1 MESTS
6 GWITGP
12 GTAKSSFPPLLN
24 MWMARSKIRLF
35 VLHAHPPRKF
45 SESNMA
51 TKSSLFV
58 FSSRSLSYW
67 PSSSPVLRM
76 SSTVKKTTTNN
87 WFFYH
92 YPQTDKS
99 TLGIDRLCLL
109 QSRCLVLSRNAFSSR
124 WERERLRDETKQRL
138 WRRLGQTWTDQW
150 IASSQPL
157 IGMSRYAP
165 PIYLNIYLF
174 KMFSMYL
181 KWMVIRVTNMAIFDE
196 WIDKIIMFRNISNIF
211 QTW

>member
-76 SSTVKKTTTNN
+76 SSTVKKPQQIIGFLSLSLNRQINFGNRLTLSPSEPLFSLVTQRVLFQVGKRAVAWRDQTTVVKET
-87 WFFYH
+87 
-92 YPQTDKS
+92 
-99 TLGIDRLCLL
+99 GIDLDWSMNSLL
-109 QSRCLVLSRNAFSSR
+109 AAVNRNVTICSTYIS
-124 WERERLRDETKQRL
+124 EYL
-138 WRRLGQTWTDQW
+138 
-150 IASSQPL
+150 L
-157 IGMSRYAP
+157 I
-165 PIYLNIYLF
+165 
-174 KMFSMYL
+174 
-181 KWMVIRVTNMAIFDE
+181 
-196 WIDKIIMFRNISNIF
+196 
-211 QTW
+211 

>member
-12 GTAKSSFPPLLN
+12 GTARSSFPPLLN

-76 SSTVKKTTTNN
+76 SSTVKKPQQIIS
-87 WFFYH
+87 FFLSLSSNR
-92 YPQTDKS
+92 QINFGNRL
-99 TLGIDRLCLL
+99 TL
-109 QSRCLVLSRNAFSSR
+109 SP
-124 WERERLRDETKQRL
+124 
-138 WRRLGQTWTDQW
+138 
-150 IASSQPL
+150 SQPL
-157 IGMSRYAP
+157 FSLVTQRVLFQVWKRAVAWRDQTTVVKETGIELDWSMNSLLAAVNRDVTICSTY
-165 PIYLNIYLF
+165 ISEYLLI
-174 KMFSMYL
+174 
-181 KWMVIRVTNMAIFDE
+181 
-196 WIDKIIMFRNISNIF
+196 
-211 QTW
+211 

>member
-76 SSTVKKTTTNN
+76 SSTVKKPQQIIV
-87 WFFYH
+87 FF
-92 YPQTDKS
+92 
-99 TLGIDRLCLL
+99 
-109 QSRCLVLSRNAFSSR
+109 LSLSSSR
-124 WERERLRDETKQRL
+124 QINFGKGLTLSLFSLVTQRVLFQVGKRAVEWRDQTTVVKETGTDLDWSMNSLLR
-138 WRRLGQTWTDQW
+138 
-150 IASSQPL
+150 SC
-157 IGMSRYAP
+157 
-165 PIYLNIYLF
+165 
-174 KMFSMYL
+174 
-181 KWMVIRVTNMAIFDE
+181 
-196 WIDKIIMFRNISNIF
+196 
-211 QTW
+211 

>member
-76 SSTVKKTTTNN
+76 SSTVKKPQQIIVFFLSLSSNRQINFGKGLTLSLFSLVTQRVLFQVGKRAVAWRDQTTVVKETG
-87 WFFYH
+87 
-92 YPQTDKS
+92 TDLDWS
-99 TLGIDRLCLL
+99 MNSLL
-109 QSRCLVLSRNAFSSR
+109 RSR
-124 WERERLRDETKQRL
+124 
-138 WRRLGQTWTDQW
+138 
-150 IASSQPL
+150 
-157 IGMSRYAP
+157 
-165 PIYLNIYLF
+165 
-174 KMFSMYL
+174 
-181 KWMVIRVTNMAIFDE
+181 
-196 WIDKIIMFRNISNIF
+196 
-211 QTW
+211 

>member
-76 SSTVKKTTTNN
+76 SSTVKKPQQIIVFFLSLSSNRQINFGTGLTLSLFSLVTQRVLFQVGKRAVAWRDQTTVVKETG
-87 WFFYH
+87 
-92 YPQTDKS
+92 TDLDWS
-99 TLGIDRLCLL
+99 MNSLL
-109 QSRCLVLSRNAFSSR
+109 RSR
-124 WERERLRDETKQRL
+124 
-138 WRRLGQTWTDQW
+138 
-150 IASSQPL
+150 
-157 IGMSRYAP
+157 
-165 PIYLNIYLF
+165 
-174 KMFSMYL
+174 
-181 KWMVIRVTNMAIFDE
+181 
-196 WIDKIIMFRNISNIF
+196 
-211 QTW
+211 

>member
-76 SSTVKKTTTNN
+76 SSTVKKPQQIISIFFLSLSSNRQINFGNRLTLSPSEPLFSLVTQRVLFQVGKRAVAWRDQTTVVKET
-87 WFFYH
+87 
-92 YPQTDKS
+92 
-99 TLGIDRLCLL
+99 GIDLDWSMNSLL
-109 QSRCLVLSRNAFSSR
+109 AAVNRNVTICSTYIS
-124 WERERLRDETKQRL
+124 EYL
-138 WRRLGQTWTDQW
+138 
-150 IASSQPL
+150 L
-157 IGMSRYAP
+157 I
-165 PIYLNIYLF
+165 
-174 KMFSMYL
+174 
-181 KWMVIRVTNMAIFDE
+181 
-196 WIDKIIMFRNISNIF
+196 
-211 QTW
+211 

>member
-76 SSTVKKTTTNN
+76 SSTVKKPQQIIG
-87 WFFYH
+87 FFNH

-99 TLGIDRLCLL
+99 TLGIDWLCLL
-109 QSRCLVLSRNAFSSR
+109 HSRCLVLSRNAFSSR

-138 WRRLGQTWTDQW
+138 WRRLGQTWTDWW
-150 IASSQPL
+150 IVSSAAVNRDVT
-157 IGMSRYAP
+157 ICSTY
-165 PIYLNIYLF
+165 NIWI
-174 KMFSMYL
+174 STYL
-181 KWMVIRVTNMAIFDE
+181 KC
-196 WIDKIIMFRNISNIF
+196 F
-211 QTW
+211 QCI